1 MYYARVRPHGAV
13 AEGVAAV
20 AGDDLIALV
29 GGEVPIF
36 GFWFLVFLWLLER
49 EMRVG
54 LGKKRRFEGV
64 GGASDFSS
72 ARERE
77 REREKGK
84 KERREQRR

>member
-1 MYYARVRPHGAV
+1 M
-13 AEGVAAV
+13 

-54 LGKKRRFEGV
+54 LVKKRRFEGV